1 MYKLRRASIKNIMS
15 LLHCGRNKAWKELQK
30 IKEKFRVDMV
40 TLSDVANYYKIEEDE
55 LAMFI

>member
-1 MYKLRRASIKNIMS
+1 MS